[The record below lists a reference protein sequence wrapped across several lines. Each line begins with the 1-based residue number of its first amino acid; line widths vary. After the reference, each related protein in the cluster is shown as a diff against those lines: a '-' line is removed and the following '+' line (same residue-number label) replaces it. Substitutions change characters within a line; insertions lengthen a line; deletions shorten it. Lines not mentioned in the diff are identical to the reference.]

1 MKKKIKNNKEGASL
15 ISVILALS
23 LTSALAIFVSNQ
35 IIKQIKS
42 TTNRANEIQLQY
54 TSEAG
59 IERVIE
65 ELDSKLKSSTT
76 KNSVSLN
83 TTRNREASN
92 LDLIRQEVNG
102 IKQIDNVDTSELETA
117 IADIDYTANIDSI
130 ILKLSNVRTEL
141 LNIVK
146 DNASQRKK

>member
-102 IKQIDNVDTSELETA
+102 IKQIDNVDTS
-117 IADIDYTANIDSI
+117 
-130 ILKLSNVRTEL
+130 
-141 LNIVK
+141 
-146 DNASQRKK
+146 